1 MFQIGDKLTKENYTQ
16 GAIWCNENNAMIEV
30 IGGEY
35 VIVAAPEPEPLTY
48 SELRQQEYPSIAE
61 QLDMLYWDKVNGT
74 NTWQEKIAEVK
85 SKYPKEAVVS
95 EMENT
100 AIQTD
105 YTI

>member
-1 MFQIGDKLTKENYTQ
+1 MFQIGDKLTKANYTQ

-30 IGGEY
+30 VDGEY
-35 VIVAAPEPEPLTY
+35 VIVAAPEPEPSTY

-85 SKYPKEAVVS
+85 AKYPK
-95 EMENT
+95 
-100 AIQTD
+100 
-105 YTI
+105 